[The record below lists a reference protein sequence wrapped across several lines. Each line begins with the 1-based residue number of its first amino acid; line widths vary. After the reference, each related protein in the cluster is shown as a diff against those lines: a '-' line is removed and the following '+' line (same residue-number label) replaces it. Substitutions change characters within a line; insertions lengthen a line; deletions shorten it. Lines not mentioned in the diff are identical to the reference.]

1 MSFPV
6 IFKLDLQSGTPFAPL
21 HVYRDTAVSIH
32 VVNCCEL
39 CMIDQ
44 VYFLP
49 RQYSKIHPC
58 TCNTCV
64 DMSVLKGFKWIA

>member
-44 VYFLP
+44 VCFLP
-49 RQYSKIHPC
+49 
-58 TCNTCV
+58 NTPLY
-64 DMSVLKGFKWIA
+64 M